1 MVGSWVVLGIGTCAR
16 RLSGVAGAVS
26 QCTSRKRTPNS
37 PVGQNRKRCSSR
49 HSEAGLTERLDV
61 AGLWTLTRIERDGSI
76 DVRCDSGRRRAEE
89 LAPSFGESLERVQVT
104 TQTVTPLTYGIGS
117 TTVLA
122 SVSPNRLTMR
132 LTFSRLSVM
141 NVDGRM
147 RKPSWPSTANLLLSD
162 APPWTYSK
170 LTVAW
175 MA

>member
-1 MVGSWVVLGIGTCAR
+1 MYVPEADPKLPRGPEQKAVFEPSFRSWPYRAPR
-16 RLSGVAGAVS
+16 R
-26 QCTSRKRTPNS
+26 RW
-37 PVGQNRKRCSSR
+37 PVDP
-49 HSEAGLTERLDV
+49 H
-61 AGLWTLTRIERDGSI
+61 RIERDGSI
-76 DVRCDSGRRRAEE
+76 DVRCDSGHRRAEE